1 MKKILKSIL
10 VIILLVAMVSSFPI
24 QVSAAENE
32 DSYEPVRLP
41 ITARAA
47 IVIDFESGDV
57 LYELNADEMLAPAS
71 MTKMMTLYL
80 VYEAMENGQF
90 DLDTKITVSQRAVNL
105 SRDGFNTNV
114 PLSLGVEYSVAELID
129 AAVVVSAGGAT
140 LALAELVAGSVDNF
154 LELMNNRIEEWGAD
168 ALFFSTIGGTTH
180 TRMTARTMGVITRNF
195 IMRFPEIL
203 EVTAKRTISFA
214 GRSSPTTNRLLD
226 DYDGLDGFKTGTSM
240 ESLECFA
247 GTAERDGVRI
257 ITVVMGSNWNHRFRD
272 TRILLDYGFEQM
284 QIRQAN
290 AIEYIIIEG
299 SRRRSALW
307 EIRLSLS

>member
-226 DYDGLDGFKTGTSM
+226 DYEGLDGFKTGTSM